1 MKKILT
7 LLLLTVLVITNN
19 QIENNTNENIELMA
33 SSGAATGWRINK
45 PYNIAHV
52 NSMFTSEEGLL
63 YGAGYGGTSYPLLGV
78 YQSSHIYEWV
88 PILKNGD
95 ENNQFK
101 NPRDYDFQQGAVI
114 VDEFGKVWTCGRGT
128 NYILGTGST
137 STISKYTQ
145 IEIYDDYNAV
155 ACASGYYATFVLMDD
170 DSMYATGSAYY
181 NGIGVTKSTFT
192 QTITAEFAEENGGIK
207 DFSGGENSAWVLYNN
222 GHLYGTNPQTKGI
235 WQKVG
240 EDVKCFDVDSGS
252 TSVYVVDINNKVMY
266 CNEEKAL
273 ELELL
278 LETPNDFIVQV
289 RGGGDG
295 YGAWGYLTS
304 TGDLYISGSTKAE
317 NDSATSTDLTLVTSN
332 ATFFDISGNFGSNM
346 VYGYLTDE
354 GIMKFWGDNSTGQL
368 GEPSSTKEVLVEDA
382 ITPEYSGKSEIP
394 DLNVGN
400 GLEDTNP
407 ILECYNLNND
417 VKTQNIEDNDIITFG
432 NYVKVDYSNHL
443 LLGNTKIEM
452 TISDETSIYNTFT
465 WDESYNDYPKK
476 VGKYKVVSQLVDSSN
491 NKIGEENVV
500 NYEIQII
507 DISLNVINEIE
518 VVDYKNM
525 INTMNDNLDD
535 YFNLN
540 TLYDSN
546 YNEILLETCLNLY
559 YTDTNNNVVS
569 NITSNGT
576 YYLNYSIT
584 NIENY
589 NDTNIVSIEFE
600 VNDIVI
606 QSTGEVQSNE
616 IILTVVGICFI
627 LILVGSFIIYKKMS

>member
-7 LLLLTVLVITNN
+7 LLLLTVLVMTNN

-33 SSGAATGWRINK
+33 SSGATTGWRINK

-63 YGAGYGGTSYPLLGV
+63 YGAGYGGSSYPLLGV
-78 YQSSHIYEWV
+78 SQSSHIYEWV

-114 VDEFGKVWTCGRGT
+114 VDEFGKVWTCGRGS
-128 NYILGTGST
+128 NYILGTGNT
-137 STISKYTQ
+137 ATTSKYTQ

-170 DSMYATGSAYY
+170 DSMYVTGTANY
-181 NGIGVTKSTFT
+181 NGIGVTKTTFT
-192 QTITAEFAEENGGIK
+192 QTISAEFAKENGGIK

-222 GHLYGTNPQTKGI
+222 GHLYGANTQTKGI
-235 WQKVG
+235 WKKVG

-317 NDSATSTDLTLVTSN
+317 NNSATSTDLTLVTSN
-332 ATFFDISGNFGSNM
+332 ATFFDISGNYGSNM

-368 GEPSSTKEVLVEDA
+368 GEPSGTKEVLVEDA
-382 ITPEYSGKSEIP
+382 ITPEYSGKAEIP

-407 ILECYNLNND
+407 ILECYNLNNE
-417 VKTQNIEDNDIITFG
+417 VKTQNIEDNDVITFG
-432 NYVKVDYSNHL
+432 NYVKIDYSNHL

-476 VGKYKVVSQLVDSSN
+476 VGKYKVVSQLLDSSN
-491 NKIGEENVV
+491 NKIGEENIV
-500 NYEIQII
+500 NYEIQSI
-507 DISLNVINEIE
+507 DISLSTINDIE

-525 INTMNDNLDD
+525 INTMNNNLDD
-535 YFNLN
+535 YFSLD

-546 YNEILLETCLNLY
+546 YNEISLETCLNLY
-559 YTDTNNNVVS
+559 YTDSNDNVVT

-576 YYLNYSIT
+576 YHLNYSIT

-589 NDTNIVSIEFE
+589 NDTNVVSIEFE
-600 VNDIVI
+600 VNDIIIPSPV
-606 QSTGEVQSNE
+606 EEESNE
-616 IILTVVGICFI
+616 IILIIGGICFI
-627 LILVGSFIIYKKMS
+627 LILVGTFIFYKKVS